1 MTGITNTLVTE
12 DIFENIRGKKEIES
26 RFRVGRR
33 GHRKIG
39 FEPRTG
45 GRPSVNKF
53 TQRFETIIRVMA
65 KQEACDLLREK
76 LLRLRLTYEFE
87 RFNIMAFL
95 YLMKMDAG
103 AIEKLLRLIGP
114 RYNVLLD
121 KSGQSL
127 RSIIHNFDSF
137 DDKQIEAFTD
147 EFYVWSAETRP
158 YDLYFIFCLARL

>member
-1 MTGITNTLVTE
+1 M
-12 DIFENIRGKKEIES
+12 S
-26 RFRVGRR
+26 RR

-53 TQRFETIIRVMA
+53 TQRFETIIRVMG

-95 YLMKMDAG
+95 YLMKMDAE
-103 AIEKLLRLIGP
+103 AIEKLLRLIAP
-114 RYNVLLD
+114 RYNELLD
-121 KSGQSL
+121 KSRQSL
-127 RSIIHNFDSF
+127 RSIIHSSNSF
-137 DDKQIEAFTD
+137 DDKQIEALAD
-147 EFYVWSAETRP
+147 EFYVWSAESRP
-158 YDLYFIFCLARL
+158 YDLYFIFSLARM